1 MRNITD
7 ELFNG
12 GGIVYVIIFY
22 TNDLGNLF
30 FFFFTG
36 FVYAKSV
43 LMVITFIVLCVCVSV
58 CARAKWCRREIKRGG
73 LIAGRGMTPL

>member
-22 TNDLGNLF
+22 TNDLCNLYF
-30 FFFFTG
+30 FFFRFTG

-43 LMVITFIVLCVCVSV
+43 LMVIPFIVLCVCVSV
-58 CARAKWCRREIKRGG
+58 CA
-73 LIAGRGMTPL
+73 

>member
-30 FFFFTG
+30 FFLLALF
-36 FVYAKSV
+36 
-43 LMVITFIVLCVCVSV
+43 MQ
-58 CARAKWCRREIKRGG
+58 RAC
-73 LIAGRGMTPL
+73 